1 LAEGI
6 VRTAEVNDT
15 PRRSST
21 HDLAGTVVADRY
33 RLERELGRGGM
44 ATVWLARDLRHERPV
59 AIKIIHP
66 ELAGAIGVDRFV
78 REVRL
83 TARLQHPNIV
93 PILDSGALP
102 TADARSLPWYAMT
115 YLEGETLRGRL
126 AREHQLPIG
135 EALRITEAVGTALAA
150 AHRQGI
156 VHRDVKPENVFLSGP
171 HVYVVDFGI
180 AKALADTDL
189 ERLTS
194 TGLALGTPV
203 YMSPEQATGGGVDAR
218 GDQYSLATMLYE
230 MLAGEPPFT
239 GPTAQAIVARRLSE
253 PARPILPV
261 RSTVPVPVERAVLR
275 ALERVPADRFPDL
288 DGFLAA
294 LRGNAPPAPARPRRP
309 GARAIGYAAGLAALI
324 AGGWLLASRRP
335 PVAAARAQDPEIQAL
350 YQRGVRAYDRRTP
363 GAIAEAITVFGRAL
377 ERDSAYTPAWTGLAK
392 AYVRAYERA
401 FAVAGLPRDS
411 IRQRAIVAAD
421 RALASDSTSADA
433 WLTRAMVSRTVDPTD
448 VGPALRS
455 VRRAIEVDSTSVPAW
470 HALATDLAEA
480 GDLEAATAAWRR
492 CARLAPSNTQTL
504 AFLGIVYTWRRQYD
518 SAAVW
523 ADSALALDP
532 NYLLARTGAG
542 ALAVERGDFVRAA
555 AHFDAA
561 KRLST
566 GVEVVNALAGRALV
580 EARAGRGP
588 AARAFLRAADSL
600 AAPYLPTPLHTAV
613 YLAQAHAAVGQADRA
628 ITWLVRYETSLD
640 LHFQLHLRC
649 DPPLDPIRNDQRF
662 QALLARP
669 APPAGQG
676 CR

>member
-1 LAEGI
+1 M
-6 VRTAEVNDT
+6 
-15 PRRSST
+15 P
-21 HDLAGTVVADRY
+21 DLAGTVVADRY

-59 AIKIIHP
+59 AVKIIHP

-102 TADARSLPWYAMT
+102 APDGRSLPWYAMA
-115 YLEGETLRGRL
+115 YLEGETLRSRI
-126 AREHQLPIG
+126 ARERQLPIG

-156 VHRDVKPENVFLSGP
+156 VHRDVKPENVFLSDP

-194 TGLALGTPV
+194 TGLALGTPA

-218 GDQYSLATMLYE
+218 TDQYSLATMLYE
-230 MLAGEPPFT
+230 MLAGEPPFS

-288 DGFLAA
+288 DTFLAA
-294 LRGNAPPAPARPRRP
+294 LKGQSPPHPARPSRT
-309 GARAIGYAAGLAALI
+309 GARTIGYVAGLIGLI
-324 AGGWLLASRRP
+324 VGGWLYASRRP
-335 PVAAARAQDPEIQAL
+335 AVAARTADPEIEAL

-363 GAIAEAITVFGRAL
+363 ASIAEAITVYGRAL
-377 ERDSAYTPAWTGLAK
+377 ARDSAYTRAWTGLAK
-392 AYVRAYERA
+392 AYLRAYERA

-411 IRQRAIVAAD
+411 ILQRAVVAAE
-421 RALASDSTSADA
+421 RALATDSVSADA
-433 WLTRAMVSRTVDPTD
+433 WVTRAMVGRIIDPTD
-448 VGPALRS
+448 LGPALRS
-455 VRRAIEVDSTSVPAW
+455 VRRAIRIDSTDVLAW
-470 HALATDLAEA
+470 HVLALDLAET

-492 CARLAPSNTQTL
+492 CVNLAPSNTQCL
-504 AFLGIVYTWRRQYD
+504 AFLSIVYNWRRQND
-518 SAAVW
+518 SAAAW

-532 NYLLARTGAG
+532 NYILARTSA
-542 ALAVERGDFVRAA
+542 AAVAAERGDFARAIA
-555 AHFDAA
+555 DFDAA
-561 KRLST
+561 RRLST
-566 GVEVVNALAGRALV
+566 GVEVVNALGGRAFV
-580 EARAGRGP
+580 EARAGRDR
-588 AARAFLRAADSL
+588 AARASLRVADSL
-600 AAPYLPTPLHTAV
+600 AAPYVPPPLHTAV
-613 YLAQAHAAVGQADRA
+613 YLAQASVALGQTDRA
-628 ITWLVRYETSLD
+628 ISRLSGYEPRLD

-649 DPPLDPIRNDQRF
+649 DPSFDPIRGDPRF
-662 QALLARP
+662 QALLVRP
-669 APPAGQG
+669 APHGQA